1 MIDWQNY
8 LRTQAGNTT
17 TVNVVI
23 CTVDYLLRL
32 QESIMDF
39 YWHYS
44 SKELIDP
51 AGKANFFKAIGV
63 ASQVFNT
70 LTEVIQGPCAQNQQ
84 ALAHSRLWDAVGG
97 FLFLFSHMQ
106 DKLSKHSSQV
116 DLLKELLNLQ
126 KDMITMMLSMLEGMY
141 PFFKFYIFEE
151 INKIINIYLI
161 FKGNVVNGTI
171 GKQMVD
177 TLVESASNV
186 ELILKYFDMFLK
198 LKDLV
203 SSPSFLEVDFNND
216 GWVYPKDFKEKM
228 EQQKSYT
235 MYI

>member
-1 MIDWQNY
+1 M
-8 LRTQAGNTT
+8 
-17 TVNVVI
+17 
-23 CTVDYLLRL
+23 
-32 QESIMDF
+32 
-39 YWHYS
+39 
-44 SKELIDP
+44 
-51 AGKANFFKAIGV
+51 
-63 ASQVFNT
+63 
-70 LTEVIQGPCAQNQQ
+70 
-84 ALAHSRLWDAVGG
+84 
-97 FLFLFSHMQ
+97 
-106 DKLSKHSSQV
+106 
-116 DLLKELLNLQ
+116 
-126 KDMITMMLSMLEGMY
+126 
-141 PFFKFYIFEE
+141 
-151 INKIINIYLI
+151 NKIINIYVI

-203 SSPSFLEVDFNND
+203 SSPSFLEVDLNND

>member
-1 MIDWQNY
+1 MFVLYIFLYHFSFDFFSEWQNY

-44 SKELIDP
+44 SKETIDP
-51 AGKANFFKAIGV
+51 AGKTNFFKAIEV

-70 LTEVIQGPCAQNQQ
+70 LTEVIQGPCLSNQQ
-84 ALAHSRLWDAVGG
+84 ALAHSRLWDAVSG

-106 DKLSKHSSQV
+106 DKLAKHPSQN
-116 DLLKELLNLQ
+116 DLLSELNNLQ
-126 KDMITMMLSMLEGMY
+126 KDMITMMLSMLE
-141 PFFKFYIFEE
+141 
-151 INKIINIYLI
+151 
-161 FKGNVVNGTI
+161 GNVVNGTI

-186 ELILKYFDMFLK
+186 EMILKYFDMFLK
-198 LKDLV
+198 LKELT
-203 SSPSFLEVDFNND
+203 SSAGFLEIDPNHD
-216 GWVYPKDFKEKM
+216 GWVAPNDFKEKM
-228 EQQKSYT
+228 EQTKDFT
-235 MYI
+235 P